1 LFPGDQGLASILR
14 DGLIKIAEIFQV
26 LDTLT
31 HNLQLADD
39 LFQGQRLG
47 MTLLVFAPRLGQAK
61 RVGLSEYGALA
72 QRYVREFDQ
81 KWLCGGESPNDPW
94 WAAEHPILG
103 RCWQQLRSCEGMKFV
118 PFSRD
123 TVFQLAMMTLLPV
136 APLILTM
143 IPLSE
148 PAIA

>member
-1 LFPGDQGLASILR
+1 
-14 DGLIKIAEIFQV
+14 
-26 LDTLT
+26 
-31 HNLQLADD
+31 
-39 LFQGQRLG
+39 
-47 MTLLVFAPRLGQAK
+47 MFAPRWEQAK

-72 QRYVREFDQ
+72 QSYVREFDR
-81 KWLCGGESPNDPW
+81 KWLRGKESSNESLVGSGDIQSL
-94 WAAEHPILG
+94 ADLG
-103 RCWQQLRSCEGMKFV
+103 NSFEVVKKMKFV

-148 PAIA
+148 PAYA